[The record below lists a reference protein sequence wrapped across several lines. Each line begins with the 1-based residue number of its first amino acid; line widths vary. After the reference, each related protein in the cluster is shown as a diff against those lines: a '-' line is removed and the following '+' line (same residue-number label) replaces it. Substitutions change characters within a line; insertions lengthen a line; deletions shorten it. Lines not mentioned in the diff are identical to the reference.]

1 MDMLHRIGLLLP
13 GLAIVFTA
21 AGCGSSDNVTVYPVK
36 GKVAFNGKPMVGGGS
51 ISLIPTGNQPG
62 AAAGGEIKEDGTY
75 ELTTYQPGD
84 GSMPGEFRVV
94 ITQVVFREPGN
105 SEDGQAPTAA
115 APPPVPEADRIP
127 EIFGNPMQSPLTM
140 KVEAKPN
147 EINLDLKPQ

>member
-1 MDMLHRIGLLLP
+1 MEMILRVRTLLFA
-13 GLAIVFTA
+13 LAIASAA

-36 GKVAFNGKPMVGGGS
+36 GKIAFNGKPMVGGGS
-51 ISLIPTGNQPG
+51 ISLVPTGNQPG
-62 AAAGGEIKEDGTY
+62 AAAGGEIKEDGTF
-75 ELTTYQPGD
+75 ELTTYKPGD

-115 APPPVPEADRIP
+115 APPPVAEIDRIP
-127 EIFGNPMQSPLTM
+127 EIYSHPTNSPLTM

-147 EINLDLKPQ
+147 EINLDLKP

>member
-1 MDMLHRIGLLLP
+1 MKLLHHDKLLLA
-13 GLAIVFTA
+13 GIALLLATT
-21 AGCGSSDNVTVYPVK
+21 GCGSSDNVTVYPVK
-36 GKVAFNGKPMVGGGS
+36 GMVAFNGKPMVGGGS

-127 EIFGNPMQSPLTM
+127 EIFANPMQSPLTI